1 MITGKKHKEIVEKLE
16 KQIEEA
22 KVNAVEETTDAVT
35 KSNHKINQLV
45 KKSLLN
51 MAFCFEMAPQEHRFV
66 TEFIRIY
73 PQLAKN
79 ESFNIAG
86 LDSPISPLPAVALDD
101 DQKRF
106 FSQEYDLRTS
116 PHDGANHLKLIEN
129 GDVNSTLTLFN
140 KIMQRHIQ
148 DVAGVRVRQQTEL
161 LVQAN
166 NAFNLFEEFV
176 NQTASDAKNRFARIE
191 GGSQLDR
198 DALISRFLSKTG
210 KTCEVIQGEAA
221 NPESAKKI
229 QPVDL
234 MRALVDK
241 DVIFILD
248 PNSIANL
255 KDLIIDILNVEDQV
269 LVVFGDTFDLG
280 EFDSE
285 VYRINKEDEGVFKAW
300 DYS

>member
-1 MITGKKHKEIVEKLE
+1 M
-16 KQIEEA
+16 
-22 KVNAVEETTDAVT
+22 
-35 KSNHKINQLV
+35 
-45 KKSLLN
+45 
-51 MAFCFEMAPQEHRFV
+51 
-66 TEFIRIY
+66 
-73 PQLAKN
+73 
-79 ESFNIAG
+79 
-86 LDSPISPLPAVALDD
+86 
-101 DQKRF
+101 
-106 FSQEYDLRTS
+106 
-116 PHDGANHLKLIEN
+116 
-129 GDVNSTLTLFN
+129 LTLFN